1 MSGKFNAVLQTA
13 AIALFLILRVAS
25 GGWLVVIF
33 IFTVIGPVIL
43 FTHLVTAF
51 VAARQA
57 ALSPLASWGW
67 GLTAFFLLL
76 VGLVLPDFGDSSGG
90 WVPLL
95 ALTGGEKVYGT
106 ALNVFSWVGLIGIVG
121 YLASLIVAWASI
133 SHGRPAAAGG
143 R

>member
-1 MSGKFNAVLQTA
+1 M
-13 AIALFLILRVAS
+13 
-25 GGWLVVIF
+25 GWLLLFF
-33 IFTVIGPVIL
+33 ILTVIGPVIL
-43 FTHLVTAF
+43 LTHLVTAL

-76 VGLVLPDFGDSSGG
+76 VGLVLPDVGDSAGG

-95 ALTGGEKVYGT
+95 GGEKVYGT
-106 ALNVFSWVGLIGIVG
+106 ALNVFSWAGLIGIVG
-121 YLASLIVAWASI
+121 YLASLIVAWAGI
-133 SHGRPAAAGG
+133 SRSRPSAAGG